1 MTQEKI
7 MVTSG
12 EEGGMVGEASG
23 IEPGSAA
30 LSTQGHLGTC
40 GRGGSRNVHK
50 HFTWK
55 NYPHLHTYTDII
67 CICVHI

>member
-12 EEGGMVGEASG
+12 EEGGTVGEASG

-40 GRGGSRNVHK
+40 VCVCGGEQKCS
-50 HFTWK
+50 
-55 NYPHLHTYTDII
+55 
-67 CICVHI
+67 